1 MSSRSISVSFNDF
14 EWPWKVGHGGQIFHE
29 DLHNCARTIWPSM
42 NKFCKV
48 MKWRIQR
55 GQARHAFQGGG
66 ALVSPKCMGPLPTPI
81 LFDLQWPN
89 SAWNTA
95 ERGMLLGG
103 GGHWIS
109 HVPYPMG
116 QGPIYPKSFWPYGLT
131 QSDQIWHNNTW
142 GGTCF

>member
-1 MSSRSISVSFNDF
+1 MSSRSICVSFNDL

-66 ALVSPKCMGPLPTPI
+66 ALVSPKFMGPLPTPI

-103 GGHWIS
+103 GSLDQPRSLS
-109 HVPYPMG
+109 HG
-116 QGPIYPKSFWPYGLT
+116 AGPDIPKKFLT
-131 QSDQIWHNNTW
+131 IWFDPKRPNLAQ
-142 GGTCF
+142 